1 MPRPPDFPKDRREL
15 PEFLE
20 RLGESRLPGVLDIEL
35 VVLRHGSS
43 QMRMEIAEK
52 HLASN
57 GYLHAASVVA
67 LADTAAGYGCVASL
81 PPGAVGFTTI
91 EQKTNHLGTA
101 ISGALLADASL
112 SHEGKSTQVWDT
124 LVTVEETGKTIALFR
139 CTQMIL
145 YPKEPDAS

>member
-1 MPRPPDFPKDRREL
+1 MPRPPNFPKDRREL

-43 QMRMEIAEK
+43 QMRMAIAEK

-101 ISGALLADASL
+101 ISGTLLADASL

-124 LVTVEETGKTIALFR
+124 LVTAEEMGKTIALFR